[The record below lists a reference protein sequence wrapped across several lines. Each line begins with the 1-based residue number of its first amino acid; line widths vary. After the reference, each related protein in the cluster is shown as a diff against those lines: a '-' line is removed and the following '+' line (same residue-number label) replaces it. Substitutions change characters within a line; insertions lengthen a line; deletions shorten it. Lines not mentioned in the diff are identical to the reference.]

1 MTMTPDPRNHAPT
14 AQTGGPSSVGM
25 SPAASA
31 PRRDDDPWF
40 ALACSAFDASTT
52 YLDANYRKKWDDS
65 IRAFNNQHPT
75 DSKYTQPSYEKRSRV
90 YRPKTRSVIRKNEA
104 AAAAAFFSNMDVVSV
119 SAQDQ
124 SSKKELASADVMKEL
139 LQYRLTK
146 SIPWYQTLLG
156 GFQDAQVTGVA
167 CAHVHWEYVESGV
180 VDAPSAPVP
189 SAPPEPAG
197 ASNPEGEEYPQ
208 QPMLPPNAV
217 QATES
222 GQLREASQAPQV
234 PLAEAPGEPKILS
247 DKPVIDLFP
256 VENLRI
262 DPGANWVNPIEDSPY
277 LIHLMPLY
285 VLDVKARMDKGEWFP
300 LNDAFIVAATEVR
313 PDTTRL
319 ARNKERDDPYTSDN
333 KSVDDYAIVWV
344 QRHIHRKDGE
354 DWEFYTLA
362 NLAMLTE
369 PVLLRETVFHGKR
382 PYVMGVA
389 NLETHKVFPTSL
401 PELSKGL
408 QDETN
413 EIANQRL
420 DNVKFV
426 LNKKYF
432 VKRGIDADIQGLVRN
447 VPGGVVM
454 MNDPQTDV
462 REITWPD
469 VTASAFQ
476 EQQGINMEMDE
487 LLGNFNP
494 AALMAAGANN
504 APARNMTMLSQ
515 SNGTLVEYL
524 IRTFT
529 ETFVQP
535 VLRQLVQL
543 EQHYETDQVILK
555 IAGARADLVQKYG
568 IDQVTD
574 ELLEQEL
581 TLTVN
586 VGMGATDPMQKLNKF
601 ITAMGA
607 YVQMASKPLPG
618 LNLQEVGKEIFGHV
632 GYQNGSRFFTN
643 DNPQVAQLQGQLQ
656 EMAKVIQQLQAQAKD
671 KSEDREV
678 KLKIAAINND
688 ASLKKAAMH
697 ESSENKRSIATH
709 YRALMERDIGH
720 RHDVTCKERE
730 HVLAVELEKH
740 KARKAA

>member
-1 MTMTPDPRNHAPT
+1 M
-14 AQTGGPSSVGM
+14 
-25 SPAASA
+25 
-31 PRRDDDPWF
+31 
-40 ALACSAFDASTT
+40 
-52 YLDANYRKKWDDS
+52 
-65 IRAFNNQHPT
+65 
-75 DSKYTQPSYEKRSRV
+75 

-124 SSKKELASADVMKEL
+124 NNKVELASADVMKEL

-167 CAHVHWEYVESGV
+167 CAHIHWEYVESLTETVEAV
-180 VDAPSAPVP
+180 VPVP
-189 SAPPEPAG
+189 AAAPPEATG
-197 ASNPEGEEYPQ
+197 APSPEDEEFPQ
-208 QPMLPPNAV
+208 QSMLPPNAM
-217 QATES
+217 QATAD
-222 GQLREASQAPQV
+222 GGLQGAAPPQ
-234 PLAEAPGEPKILS
+234 PQMMLAEAPGEPKILS

-285 VLDVKARMDKGEWFP
+285 VLDVKARMEKGEWFR
-300 LNDAFIVAATEVR
+300 LNDAFIGAATEVR

-319 ARNKERDDPYTSDN
+319 ARNKEREDPYTSDN
-333 KSVDDYAIVWV
+333 KSVDDYAIVWI
-344 QRHIHRKDGE
+344 QRHIHRKDGD

-369 PVLLRETVFHGKR
+369 PVLLRETVFHGRR

-389 NLETHKVFPTSL
+389 NLETHKIFPSSL

-469 VTASAFQ
+469 VTSSAFQ

-494 AALMAAGANN
+494 AALMIAGANN

-555 IAGARADLVQKYG
+555 IAGARSEIFQKYG
-568 IDQVTD
+568 VDQITD

-607 YVQMASKPLPG
+607 YVQMASKPPPG

-643 DNPQVAQLQGQLQ
+643 DNLEVAQLQGQLQ
-656 EMAKVIQQLQAQAKD
+656 EMGKMIQQLQAQVND
-671 KSEDREV
+671 KEADRQI
-678 KLKIAAINND
+678 KLQVASINND
-688 ASLKKAAMH
+688 ANLKRAAMQ
-697 ESSENKRSIATH
+697 ESAENKRAIATH

-720 RHDVTCKERE
+720 KHDLTCRE
-730 HVLAVELEKH
+730 QEHALAVALKGRE
-740 KARKAA
+740 AAPAPAPAPAKPQSINIHIPEFPAPQVIMHHPKRSKSTVSRDDAGEMVGNETVYEH